1 MEYPCLVDLI
11 DPKTEQPRQYLVS
24 EDGIQ
29 ECNAIQRR
37 WSSWFIGKSVVGD
50 GMLYLWT
57 PVNVVFILLHA
68 LEKVQQKGNFCSIE
82 HIVECMDCGNDVHAI
97 LKVVESQKDTLK
109 QICEW
114 KENGGE
120 CYFKLSEEKLFAW
133 LKSRVA
139 IVATDLGKRYPSFAS
154 MSRESLDLYSI
165 GIISEYLSDARSE
178 GLYKVFG
185 LDKPS
190 QRVDVTPTD
199 TLLKQEPGKP
209 RSSKKRQQQVRGTA
223 AREEEKAKKLK
234 QEVAGMKKL
243 TTFFCKKS

>member
-24 EDGIQ
+24 EDSIQ
-29 ECNAIQRR
+29 ECNAIQRG
-37 WSSWFIGKSVVGD
+37 WSSWFIGNSVIGD

-82 HIVECMDCGNDVHAI
+82 HIVECMECGNDVHAI
-97 LKVVESQKDTLK
+97 LNVVESQKNTLK
-109 QICEW
+109 EVCDW
-114 KENGGE
+114 KENDGE

-178 GLYKVFG
+178 GLYKIFG

-190 QRVDVTPTD
+190 LVNVPPPD
-199 TLLKQEPGKP
+199 TLLKQESGKSK
-209 RSSKKRQQQVRGTA
+209 SSKKRQQQIRGAT
-223 AREEEKAKKLK
+223 AREEEKAKKMK
-234 QEVAGMKKL
+234 KEVAGMKKL
-243 TTFFCKKS
+243 TTFFGKKS